1 MLALFKE
8 IKRLEA
14 LRDSTVDPEERRRLA
29 DSIWNL
35 ERDAD
40 THYE

>member
-14 LRDSTVDPEERRRLA
+14 LLA
-29 DSIWNL
+29 TETDAAKRAEIAADIWNL
-35 ERDAD
+35 ECDAQ

>member
-1 MLALFKE
+1 MLALFRE

-14 LRDSTVDPEERRRLA
+14 LRDASTDDAERSRLA
-29 DSIWNL
+29 GEIWNL
-35 ERDAD
+35 ECDAQ

>member
-1 MLALFKE
+1 MLSLFKE

-14 LRDSTVDPEERRRLA
+14 LLAEETDPAKRRRLA
-29 DSIWNL
+29 DDIWNL
-35 ERDAD
+35 ECDAQ